1 MTARHGP
8 QHGPGRRPRE
18 LERILSKAGAGSR
31 KQARTWIEAGR
42 VTVNGVRVVDPDAW
56 FDPERD
62 RVALDGRLL
71 ALEKKLYFALH
82 KPRGYLT
89 TRSDP
94 DGRAT
99 VYELIADVGAWVV
112 PVGRLDADT
121 SGLLLFTNDTQFA
134 EHVTNPRSHVDKIY
148 RVEATPRLSVES
160 LASLE
165 AGVELSDG
173 MTLPAVV
180 MHVVHRGS
188 STSFDLTIR
197 EGRNRQVR
205 RMVRAVGSKVTKL
218 ARLAIGSV
226 KLGELASGAHRP
238 LTAREV
244 SALHAPR
251 RSEEG
256 GTPRR

>member
-1 MTARHGP
+1 MAARPGP
-8 QHGPGRRPRE
+8 QRRPRE

-31 KQARTWIEAGR
+31 KQARAWIEAGR
-42 VTVNGVRVVDPDAW
+42 VTVNGARVVDPEAW

-62 RVALDGRLL
+62 RIALDGRIL
-71 ALEKKLYFALH
+71 ALEKQLYLALH

-89 TRSDP
+89 TRTDP
-94 DGRAT
+94 DGRPT
-99 VYELIADVGAWVV
+99 VYELIADLGAWVV

-134 EHVTNPRSHVDKIY
+134 EYVTNPRSHVDKLY
-148 RVEATPRLSVES
+148 RVEATPRLAAES

-165 AGVELSDG
+165 TGIELSDG
-173 MTLPAVV
+173 MTLPARVTRV
-180 MHVVHRGS
+180 AHRGRA
-188 STSFDLTIR
+188 TSFDLSIR

-205 RMVRAVGSKVTKL
+205 RMVRAAGSKVVKL
-218 ARLAIGSV
+218 ARLAIGTV
-226 KLGELASGAHRP
+226 KLGELAIGAHRP
-238 LTAREV
+238 LSAREV
-244 SALHAPR
+244 SALYAQP